1 MTHQVTAARHES
13 GAILRCAICRSSATL
28 GEADFD
34 GMSRFVREH
43 KLCLDASA

>member
-1 MTHQVTAARHES
+1 MTHQVTAARQGS
-13 GAILRCAICRSSATL
+13 GAILRCAICQSSATL

-43 KLCLDASA
+43 RLCLDVSP